1 MSQWGGKIHSTNA
14 VFYLHLYVTLSR
26 VTLICH
32 LTSRSH
38 LWRYAVTEVRIS
50 DVWENLWKVG
60 IIGPSLVVQVV
71 QNPPANAEDVRD
83 AGLIP
88 GLGRSPGGGHGNPLR
103 YSCLENPMDRG
114 ARQVTVHGAA
124 KSWTQLKWLNTQ
136 HMNYRLNEVFW
147 FN

>member
-1 MSQWGGKIHSTNA
+1 M
-14 VFYLHLYVTLSR
+14 
-26 VTLICH
+26 
-32 LTSRSH
+32 
-38 LWRYAVTEVRIS
+38 TEVRIS
-50 DVWENLWKVG
+50 DVWENLWKIG

-114 ARQVTVHGAA
+114 ARQVTVHGAE
-124 KSWTQLKWLNTQ
+124 KSWTQLK
-136 HMNYRLNEVFW
+136 
-147 FN
+147 